1 MDQDAMDRTIT
12 VKYVCKGCQA
22 ENERIKCRLELEV
35 RTLKHVATKLKQTKE
50 ELKEE
55 RRKREALEKEN
66 EKLTDKEVHKASTS
80 AVTRYNKTN

>member
-22 ENERIKCRLELEV
+22 ENERIKCILEQVE

-55 RRKREALEKEN
+55 RRKRETLEKEN